1 MRQRFHLTTACVLS
15 ILACAPTSGG
25 DPAPG
30 GGTGGGKGGTG
41 GVGGSASGR
50 GGAGGVGGST
60 SGTGGAGGSASGTGG
75 AGGSA
80 SGTGGSA
87 GSAGGAGGSAA
98 SGGSGGASGGA
109 GGATGGSGGGEVG
122 AGGSAGGTGGNTGG
136 PDAPAAETGTPAG
149 GAFDCMTT
157 GAKFC
162 SDFENFPAGQAPA
175 GKWTKT
181 GTVVVD
187 TARAYSGK
195 QSLKF
200 SGPRGSFDS
209 RLKFGADFL
218 PVGGTEF
225 HGRFMV
231 YFTDIPNKTNG
242 GNGCHFDLALA
253 SGPGG
258 TYVLGGMYGNFMG
271 VYHPGDCSKDSDQ
284 PVPTKKWACVQWQFS
299 GEPGKTH
306 VFRMLL
312 NGKVM
317 PNGEVTDAGPA
328 NCGQTAARRWQPP
341 TEFTSLNFGWVNY
354 QSTPIPIE
362 MWVDDFAFG
371 PKPIPCP
378 EGLQ

>member
-1 MRQRFHLTTACVLS
+1 MRQRFHLTTACVMS

-41 GVGGSASGR
+41 GIGGSASGR
-50 GGAGGVGGST
+50 GGTGGV
-60 SGTGGAGGSASGTGG
+60 GGSASGTGG
-75 AGGSA
+75 SGGSA

-87 GSAGGAGGSAA
+87 SSAGGAGGSAA
-98 SGGSGGASGGA
+98 SGGSGGASGGS
-109 GGATGGSGGGEVG
+109 GGATGGSGGGEGGAGGSTGG
-122 AGGSAGGTGGNTGG
+122 AGGSAGG
-136 PDAPAAETGTPAG
+136 PDAAAETGTPAG
-149 GAFDCMTT
+149 AFDCTT
-157 GAKFC
+157 TCAKFC

-187 TARAYSGK
+187 TARAFSGK

-378 EGLQ
+378 DGLQ

>member
-1 MRQRFHLTTACVLS
+1 MRPRFHLSSVCLLS
-15 ILACAPTSGG
+15 ILACTPTSGG
-25 DPAPG
+25 GSSSSGGTG
-30 GGTGGGKGGTG
+30 GGTGG
-41 GVGGSASGR
+41 A
-50 GGAGGVGGST
+50 A
-60 SGTGGAGGSASGTGG
+60 GAGGSRSGTG
-75 AGGSA
+75 
-80 SGTGGSA
+80 
-87 GSAGGAGGSAA
+87 GSAGGAGGSQWGTGGSTGGAGSA
-98 SGGSGGASGGA
+98 SSGAGGSASSTGGAGGSSSAGGSGGSGGSGGGA
-109 GGATGGSGGGEVG
+109 GGAI
-122 AGGSAGGTGGNTGG
+122 GGTGGGG
-136 PDAPAAETGTPAG
+136 ADALGGAGGAGGNVGGSDAAGETVAPA
-149 GAFDCMTT
+149 GAFDCMTA

-162 SDFENFPAGQAPA
+162 SDFESFPAGQAPT

-181 GTVVVD
+181 GTVVID
-187 TARAYSGK
+187 TAQAYSGK

-200 SGPRGSFDS
+200 SGPKGSFDS

-218 PVGGTEF
+218 PVGGTDF
-225 HGRFMV
+225 YGRFMV
-231 YFTDIPNKTNG
+231 YFTDIPRKENG
-242 GNGCHFDLALA
+242 GSGCHFDLALA

-284 PVPTKKWACVQWQFS
+284 PVPIKKWACVQWQFS

-328 NCGQTAARRWQPP
+328 NCGQTAAKRWQPP

-354 QSTPIPIE
+354 QSTPVPIE

-378 EGLQ
+378 DGLQ

>member
-25 DPAPG
+25 NPAPG
-30 GGTGGGKGGTG
+30 GGTGGGKGDTG
-41 GVGGSASGR
+41 GAGGSASGR

-87 GSAGGAGGSAA
+87 SSAGGAGGSAA

-109 GGATGGSGGGEVG
+109 GGATGGSGGAAG
-122 AGGSAGGTGGNTGG
+122 AGGGTGGTGGNTGG

-181 GTVVVD
+181 GTVVID
-187 TARAYSGK
+187 SAQAYSGK